1 LGDVRFSCRG
11 LQKGILM
18 KQYLVALTILLV
30 AAVVSAAPSQRHRE
44 WCRAAVAS
52 LPVFHEDVDAPGK
65 QAELDAIAEAV
76 ALRSLGAPLPPQT
89 WAALIL
95 TVWKHES
102 NLSSRIIAGNC
113 KPKERDAGR
122 ARGGGQNHRNS
133 LNGADWDAANGN
145 VAIQVKMTDEALRRA
160 YWTCSRSGE
169 ELTAATLSAY
179 AGQRCGAGWSG
190 LAPRLST
197 WNRLLHVAAPK
208 AEGSS

>member
-1 LGDVRFSCRG
+1 

-113 KPKERDAGR
+113 KPKECDAGR
-122 ARGGGQNHRNS
+122 ARGRRPEPSQLAERRRLGRRQRQCCNPSQDDRR
-133 LNGADWDAANGN
+133 GAAA
-145 VAIQVKMTDEALRRA
+145 
-160 YWTCSRSGE
+160 
-169 ELTAATLSAY
+169 
-179 AGQRCGAGWSG
+179 
-190 LAPRLST
+190 
-197 WNRLLHVAAPK
+197 RLLDLLAL
-208 AEGSS
+208 G